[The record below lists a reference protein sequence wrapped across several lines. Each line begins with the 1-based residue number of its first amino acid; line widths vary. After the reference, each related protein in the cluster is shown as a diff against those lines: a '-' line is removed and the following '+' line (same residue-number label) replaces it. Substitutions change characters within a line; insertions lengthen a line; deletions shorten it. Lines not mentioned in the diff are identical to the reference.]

1 MEQYFQTMKSK
12 KSGRIE
18 SYDTTVVLK
27 KYILTITK
35 SDSMSLS
42 KLSWQTKKV
51 KLQKKK
57 LGDREPA
64 QVICRS
70 TS

>member
-1 MEQYFQTMKSK
+1 MEQYLQTMKSK

-42 KLSWQTKKV
+42 KLSWQIKKV

-57 LGDREPA
+57 AR
-64 QVICRS
+64 
-70 TS
+70 